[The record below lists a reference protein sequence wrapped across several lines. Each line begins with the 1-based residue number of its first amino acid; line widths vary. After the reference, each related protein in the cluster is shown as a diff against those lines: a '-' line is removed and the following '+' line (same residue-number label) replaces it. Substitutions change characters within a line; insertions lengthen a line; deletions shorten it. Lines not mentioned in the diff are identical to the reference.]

1 MRSGTC
7 IVGRVEEVVQGR
19 RLEIARVIVFH
30 RLEVKVGGLG
40 NSAVTATE
48 SIAQNGARNVRA
60 VPRMLVGG

>member
-1 MRSGTC
+1 MRSSTC

-19 RLEIARVIVFH
+19 RLEIARVIVLH

-48 SIAQNGARNVRA
+48 SIA
-60 VPRMLVGG
+60 